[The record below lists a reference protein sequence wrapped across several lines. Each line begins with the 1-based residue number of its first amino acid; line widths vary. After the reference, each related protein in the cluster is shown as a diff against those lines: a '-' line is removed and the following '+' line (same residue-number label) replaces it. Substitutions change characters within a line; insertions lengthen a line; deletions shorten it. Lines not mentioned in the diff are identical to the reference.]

1 MAPATRRRERKLP
14 VQQLSILAI
23 CRFAEPLASTS
34 LYPYL
39 PEMVQSFNIPQNE
52 VGKWAGICAACFSL
66 FQALFGIPWGR
77 FSDRYGRKPAILLGL
92 TSTMLTSLLWGF
104 SKNLPMAIVARALAG
119 AGNGNVGIIRTT
131 VAEMVPFKELQPRAF
146 SLMPLVWN
154 IGSIFGPTIGGSLAN
169 PLNVRPGEH
178 TDSKN
183 LFAQFPYLLPNLVS
197 AAFFAVGITTGIL
210 FLEET
215 LESVQGRRD
224 HGLLLGKTISSSV
237 RRSVAKLQE
246 FLRLRSPRSD
256 RGLHAADETDPLLKR
271 PASAD
276 DSEAASVAYEAK
288 PRVAAPTWREVMNR
302 QAFINLIVYTLLA
315 MHAMAFDQL
324 IPVFMQHDP
333 IGSPDSTPYEFPL
346 KFAGGFGLDHFQIGL
361 MSTGYGIVGMFVQ
374 FFVFPPL
381 ARKYGVLI
389 WLKIVVIAFPV
400 IYLLT
405 PFTALLPTIGSQVAC
420 MFTAMML
427 KCLCGIFAFPCSTIL
442 LTNSATSLRTLGTLN
457 GIATS
462 ASALGRAA
470 GPALA
475 GLVYSAGV
483 KKGYVIAPWWC
494 LSVIAIVAAVP
505 VWWLVEGEGFGGDND
520 EVSDDEEEDEDEDAE
535 SAEAWQAVITECSA
549 EAQGKSR
556 VPGPIPRGI
565 SQPHEDEES
574 QQERSYGGLA
584 PLTRTNTTGSTVM
597 MSDADDDEYDNR
609 SGTPSRTRS
618 RRASGAERSDG
629 GDSPKVSRRGSSRVK
644 RRISIPVMGSAS
656 RRYSSSLGQSFG
668 SAGGY

>member
-1 MAPATRRRERKLP
+1 MSGNYPFSSFLFWVSSHTHS
-14 VQQLSILAI
+14 LSLTTLHQSVISLTPHFLAAI

-361 MSTGYGIVGMFVQ
+361 MSTGYGIVGEYRSD
-374 FFVFPPL
+374 L
-381 ARKYGVLI
+381 
-389 WLKIVVIAFPV
+389 
-400 IYLLT
+400 
-405 PFTALLPTIGSQVAC
+405 
-420 MFTAMML
+420 
-427 KCLCGIFAFPCSTIL
+427 
-442 LTNSATSLRTLGTLN
+442 
-457 GIATS
+457 
-462 ASALGRAA
+462 
-470 GPALA
+470 GPAL
-475 GLVYSAGV
+475 
-483 KKGYVIAPWWC
+483 
-494 LSVIAIVAAVP
+494 
-505 VWWLVEGEGFGGDND
+505 F
-520 EVSDDEEEDEDEDAE
+520 
-535 SAEAWQAVITECSA
+535 
-549 EAQGKSR
+549 
-556 VPGPIPRGI
+556 
-565 SQPHEDEES
+565 
-574 QQERSYGGLA
+574 
-584 PLTRTNTTGSTVM
+584 TG
-597 MSDADDDEYDNR
+597 
-609 SGTPSRTRS
+609 
-618 RRASGAERSDG
+618 
-629 GDSPKVSRRGSSRVK
+629 
-644 RRISIPVMGSAS
+644 
-656 RRYSSSLGQSFG
+656 
-668 SAGGY
+668 